1 MAKFKYTAIN
11 SAGKERKGSIQASDT
26 NMATAALKEQGLYV
40 IKINAEAGKAEG
52 GLSQEFN
59 FASLNKYRSVS
70 KTQLVFFFKQLSFML
85 RAGLP
90 VMQALQLSQ
99 TQVSSGRLRLVID
112 EMLSDLENGSQVS
125 QAMEKHSDVFPTIAI
140 NLMAAG
146 ESTGSLDLVANR
158 LADHLEKKAA
168 LKSQTI
174 NAMIYPSVVV
184 IAAIGVVIFL
194 VVEIIPTF
202 AKFIVG
208 KGRKLPASTQ
218 FLIDASDFALKYGLF
233 FVAAFILSV
242 IVLIMAYNTPL
253 GRLKIDSFLLKI
265 PVLGKLLSHGAMAE
279 LNWSLSMMLR
289 SGLTAYDSLKVC
301 GKVIANRLI
310 STKLYLASEQILT
323 GRDLASSLKHP
334 AIPDLVIQMTA
345 VGEKTG
351 TLDLVLQEVGA
362 FYEMQLQVGVKRMS
376 AMIEP
381 AMILVI
387 GGIVGFVYY
396 AFFQAMFSL
405 VSKG

>member
-11 SAGKERKGSIQASDT
+11 IAGKERKGSIQASDT

-194 VVEIIPTF
+194 VVKIIPTF

-208 KGRKLPASTQ
+208 KGRKLPTSTQ

>member
-194 VVEIIPTF
+194 VVKIIPTF

>member
-194 VVEIIPTF
+194 VVKIIPTF

-351 TLDLVLQEVGA
+351 TLDFVLQEVGA

>member
-194 VVEIIPTF
+194 VVKIIPTF

-208 KGRKLPASTQ
+208 KGRKLPTSTQ

>member
-125 QAMEKHSDVFPTIAI
+125 QAMEKHSAVFPPIAI

-194 VVEIIPTF
+194 VVKIIPTF